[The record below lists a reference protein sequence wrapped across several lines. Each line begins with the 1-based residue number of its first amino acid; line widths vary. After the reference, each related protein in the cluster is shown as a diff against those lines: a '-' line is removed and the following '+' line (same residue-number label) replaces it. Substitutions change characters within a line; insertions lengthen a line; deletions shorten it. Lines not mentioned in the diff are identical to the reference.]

1 MIPKVFSKKEY
12 IKDYLKRTLCHFSVG
27 GGTKNAAVAFPASS
41 FLPPLLTRD
50 EFNKGD
56 YVGGDAR
63 GQKLKAF
70 FLFLET

>member
-1 MIPKVFSKKEY
+1 M
-12 IKDYLKRTLCHFSVG
+12 CHFSVG

>member
-1 MIPKVFSKKEY
+1 M
-12 IKDYLKRTLCHFSVG
+12 CHFSVG
-27 GGTKNAAVAFPASS
+27 GGTKNAAVAFPASFSS

-63 GQKLKAF
+63 GQKLKGF
-70 FLFLET
+70 HS

>member
-1 MIPKVFSKKEY
+1 M
-12 IKDYLKRTLCHFSVG
+12 CNFSVG
-27 GGTKNAAVAFPASS
+27 GGTKNAAVAFPAYSS

-56 YVGGDAR
+56 YVGCDAR

-70 FLFLET
+70 SS

>member
-1 MIPKVFSKKEY
+1 M
-12 IKDYLKRTLCHFSVG
+12 CNFSVG
-27 GGTKNAAVAFPASS
+27 GGTKNAAVAFPAYSS

-63 GQKLKAF
+63 GQKVKGF
-70 FLFLET
+70 HS